1 MHGHIRSRYSVS
13 HDAPA
18 GDLSSFAADRIIL
31 PYLLEIHKISEIL
44 KILILLVLP
53 AIIILPYY
61 TENVKM
67 FLKNFL

>member
-44 KILILLVLP
+44 KILILLVLS